1 MQYVPMIHVS
11 IQSAMLFRD
20 SRSDRMNAMQLSN
33 TGRPVIPMVL
43 ISVIMSPN

>member
-1 MQYVPMIHVS
+1 MFLYNLPCYLGTVVP
-11 IQSAMLFRD
+11 
-20 SRSDRMNAMQLSN
+20 DRMNAMQLSN